1 MWGFLWDLDVVDH
14 PLSRLYLYHT
24 IQKHTMIWY
33 FTSHNIRYVASSIL
47 PTWFQHCSKWF
58 IQGNFHVSY
67 TVFVLLKR
75 LLDSNSKKHNL
86 RQSAKHLLE
95 SPWVQQCGPHAWLLW
110 PPVILVCQRLKILR
124 HWEMWFCPKK
134 DWNYTSLP
142 AVRPFSIFT
151 GTLRPSRISTGWFDG
166 DASQHVAESEQPSWL
181 PMGRAYA
188 KTILHKYIFWNTDES

>member
-1 MWGFLWDLDVVDH
+1 MYSARDDEATYEILH
-14 PLSRLYLYHT
+14 
-24 IQKHTMIWY
+24 IQFTVQKYTMIWY
-33 FTSHNIRYVASSIL
+33 FTSHNIRYVASSIF

-110 PPVILVCQRLKILR
+110 PPVILVCRRLKILR
-124 HWEMWFCPKK
+124 HWELW
-134 DWNYTSLP
+134 L
-142 AVRPFSIFT
+142 RPFSIFT

-166 DASQHVAESEQPSWL
+166 DPSQHVAESEQPSWL